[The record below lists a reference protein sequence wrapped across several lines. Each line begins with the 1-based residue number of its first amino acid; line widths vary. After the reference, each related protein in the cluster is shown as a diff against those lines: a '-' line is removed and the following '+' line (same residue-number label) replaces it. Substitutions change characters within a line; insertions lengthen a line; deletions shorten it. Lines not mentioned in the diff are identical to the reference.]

1 MVCACAW
8 VCVIVERAAVPSEV
22 LRLMATPS
30 ERATVPAGRA
40 LRFSAISP
48 IRPTCA
54 FPAPAQHARDSPSG
68 PVFKNTKTAAPREGV
83 RVTRAD
89 FVHLIRL
96 VAHSERGS
104 DYATH
109 ISHTHTSQ
117 CGVRKSCRL
126 SAATRATGE
135 YTEQINVVTT
145 VGSSRVQRLAIAPTD
160 LPG

>member
-1 MVCACAW
+1 MEGRASIVHGTCMVCACAW

-96 VAHSERGS
+96 VAHSERLGLR
-104 DYATH
+104 YAYFAYAH
-109 ISHTHTSQ
+109 ISVW
-117 CGVRKSCRL
+117 VRKSGRL

-135 YTEQINVVTT
+135 YTEQMIT
-145 VGSSRVQRLAIAPTD
+145 
-160 LPG
+160 